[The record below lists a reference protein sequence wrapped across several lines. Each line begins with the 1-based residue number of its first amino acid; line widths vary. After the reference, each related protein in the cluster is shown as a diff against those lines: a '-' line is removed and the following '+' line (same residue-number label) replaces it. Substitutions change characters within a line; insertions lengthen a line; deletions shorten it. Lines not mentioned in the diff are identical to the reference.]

1 MRAHPASLRRPRV
14 HDKRKRL
21 PIGSRTSSMRLALV
35 LALAGLL
42 AFDAEARRRAVRST
56 GAIPT
61 PASMMWIAAHPDDEA
76 VAAPLLAEWCI
87 DDGADC
93 TFLVLTR
100 GEAGPCL
107 LPGGCLPDLRS
118 VRAGEAGA
126 GAELFRAS
134 SILLRYPDGGGVARP
149 VWEGDVAARIAA
161 LIEAVHPALIL
172 TFDPRHGTTC
182 HPDHR
187 ETGRLVTEAMQRL
200 SYAPELLFLESRVT
214 VAGDPLAIHFSA
226 AAAAASRYDAGATW
240 DAIAEDM
247 RRHPSQ
253 FDARWIAAIEAVPP
267 GERALFIAEAETVL
281 TEPLEPCSATP

>member
-1 MRAHPASLRRPRV
+1 
-14 HDKRKRL
+14 
-21 PIGSRTSSMRLALV
+21 MRLSLLFALTALV
-35 LALAGLL
+35 V
-42 AFDAEARRRAVRST
+42 FDADARRRAVRST

-76 VAAPLLAEWCI
+76 VVAPLLAEWCL

-107 LPGGCLPDLRS
+107 LPGGCLPDLPS
-118 VRAGEAGA
+118 VRAAEAGA
-126 GAELFRAS
+126 AAELFRAS

-149 VWEGDVAARIAA
+149 VWEGDVVARIAG
-161 LIEAVHPALIL
+161 LIEAIHPALIL
-172 TFDPRHGTTC
+172 TFDPQHGTTC

-200 SYAPELLFLESRVT
+200 SYAPELMYLESRVT
-214 VAGDPLAIHFSA
+214 VDGNPLAVHFASA
-226 AAAAASRYDAGATW
+226 IAAASRYDAGATW
-240 DAIAEDM
+240 NAIADDM

-253 FDARWIAAIEAVPP
+253 FDAQWVAAVENVPAS
-267 GERALFIAEAETVL
+267 ERAVFLADADAIL
-281 TEPLEPCSATP
+281 GPPLAPCSALP